1 MYIFKLYEKDQPLDA
16 IDARLLQDGLLRI
29 GRDPQADWVIHDP
42 SCEIS
47 RWHCEYLA
55 QDDGLTL
62 RCLGANGVFDED
74 SQARLPDECDL
85 PVALPASICLGPY
98 RLTVDHAAQARE
110 GGDANQTLI
119 MMPPLGSSIDVPTN
133 WSDGAAPQAPAAT
146 GGGSLLEAFCEGAG
160 IDASAFSTED
170 AEDIMRRAGAVYR
183 NMVLGIG
190 DLMAERE
197 RVRGQYQLSR
207 TTIGGAGNNPF
218 KWAPTQRL
226 AIDLLLTNDRGFLDG
241 PAALNASFRDIKK
254 HLIAT
259 FVGLRASLRAA
270 VDSFDPA
277 AIEAASPARGFAL
290 KSRFAH
296 LWESVR
302 ARHADLSRQVE
313 DGEEGPLN
321 QAFIAAYDKAA
332 ADLEGDGR

>member
-1 MYIFKLYEKDQPLDA
+1 MYIFKLYEKDQPLDPV
-16 IDARLLQDGLLRI
+16 DARLLQDGLLRI

-47 RWHCEYLA
+47 RWHCEYHA
-55 QDDGLTL
+55 RPEGLTL

-74 SQARLPDECDL
+74 SQSRLPDECNL
-85 PVALPASICLGPY
+85 PVALPASICIGPY
-98 RLTVDHAAQARE
+98 RLTVDQAVQTGS
-110 GGDANQTLI
+110 GGQENQTLI
-119 MMPPLGSSIDVPTN
+119 MMPPLGSSIAVPTE
-133 WSDGAAPQAPAAT
+133 WSDAASPTREAA

-226 AIDLLLTNDRGFLDG
+226 AIDLLLTNDRGFLHG

-259 FVGLRASLRAA
+259 FMGLRASLRAA
-270 VDSFDPA
+270 VETFDPGA
-277 AIEAASPARGFAL
+277 VEAATPAKGFAL
-290 KSRFAH
+290 KSRVGM
-296 LWESVR
+296 LWEGVCG
-302 ARHADLSRQVE
+302 RHANLLRQL
-313 DGEEGPLN
+313 DAGEEGPLN
-321 QAFIAAYDKAA
+321 QAFIAAYDQAA
-332 ADLEGDGR
+332 AELEAEGR